1 MRALIHFL
9 FKLLV
14 GFLSIEILAQAQEP
28 QSQKIQ
34 AVLETTSGKITL
46 DLFPQ
51 VAPKAVEN
59 FVTHIN
65 EGYYNGT
72 IFHRVIRRFM
82 IQGGDPSGT
91 GRGGE
96 SIWGKDFEDEIVKG
110 YAFDAA
116 GILAMA
122 NAGENTNG
130 SQFFITTTRTPHLN
144 GKHTIFGAI
153 SEDSKEESFK
163 TLRKIEYM
171 PTNSQDKPI
180 KEQKIL
186 KAYIIQSDK

>member
-9 FKLLV
+9 FKLLL
-14 GFLSIEILAQAQEP
+14 GFLSIGILAQAETE
-28 QSQKIQ
+28 SQRIQ

-110 YAFDAA
+110 YAFDGA

-153 SEDSKEESFK
+153 SEESKEESFK
-163 TLRKIEYM
+163 TLRKIEYT
-171 PTNSQDKPI
+171 PTNSQDQPI

-186 KAYIIQSDK
+186 KAYIIQSEK